1 MFQHPDYNRGRGAF
15 PNDVALLR
23 LKTAA
28 DLSGANKAVA
38 LASASDNFDG
48 QICVV
53 SGWGHTEEGKTIFTC
68 LMTSFRRLVFTSRDN
83 VHVYIIY
90 IYAFTNNVMF

>member
-23 LKTAA
+23 LKMAA

-53 SGWGHTEEGKTIFTC
+53 SGWGHTETGNTTFTC
-68 LMTSFRRLVFTSRDN
+68 LLSSFRRLQFLQAGVC
-83 VHVYIIY
+83 Y
-90 IYAFTNNVMF
+90 IYLCIHK

>member
-38 LASASDNFDG
+38 LASASDNFDD

-53 SGWGHTEEGKTIFTC
+53 SGWGHTDTGNATFN
-68 LMTSFRRLVFTSRDN
+68 FVRRLCNSVAGILCMRC
-83 VHVYIIY
+83 
-90 IYAFTNNVMF
+90 AFTNKVNYFL

>member
-1 MFQHPDYNRGRGAF
+1 MLEGQQWQAVVTMFQHPDYNRGRGAF

-28 DLSGANKAVA
+28 DLSGGNKAVA
-38 LASASDNFDG
+38 LASANDNFDG

-53 SGWGHTEEGKTIFTC
+53 SGWGHTETGKAIFNLFC
-68 LMTSFRRLVFTSRDN
+68 LPTL
-83 VHVYIIY
+83 
-90 IYAFTNNVMF
+90 